1 MEKGSPKLLR
11 IVRREEL
18 KPCDTDNQV
27 RPLMVEIEYVRELQR
42 AIRIALDLW
51 ALKKDCQ
58 QNNKPIPTLQTIC
71 LERNGD
77 AWVVRVKDE
86 EETIFYTTTTIKKT

>member
-1 MEKGSPKLLR
+1 MEKGLSKSLR

-18 KPCDTDNQV
+18 KPCDTDKQEK
-27 RPLMVEIEYVRELQR
+27 PLMVEIEYVRELQR

-58 QNNKPIPTLQTIC
+58 QNNKPIPILQTIS
-71 LERNGD
+71 LERNGN
-77 AWVVRVKDE
+77 AWVVKVKDE